1 MLQAWVV
8 IAVALSYIGLLFL
21 VASYGDQTRGLG
33 REGRSRLLIYPLSLA
48 IYCTSWTFFGSVVS
62 ASRTGYEF
70 LTIYIGPVLMIGLF
84 SPLLVRIVRLA
95 KTQNITSIAD
105 FIAARY
111 GKSQAVAATVALI
124 AIVGTIPYIA
134 LQLKAVSSSLETI
147 LAHIT
152 QTGDVTRP
160 LLGDIALFV
169 ALSMATFA
177 VLFGTRH
184 VDATEHQDGLMLAIA
199 TESIVK
205 LFAFLAVGIFVTFWM
220 FGGPSA
226 LFEAARQHPVTASL
240 VAHEAPFDTLVVTT
254 LLSFVAIILL
264 PRQFHVAVVENNNEG
279 EIKRAA
285 WLFPLYLV
293 LINLFVVPIA
303 LAGLLTFKP
312 GTVDSDMFVLAL
324 PLQTG
329 SNILTIAAFVGGL
342 SAATAMVIVESVAL
356 SIMVSNDLIM
366 PLVLQRRGALLSG
379 RENVGSLLL
388 TVRRLS
394 IFAILLLAY
403 LYYRLAG
410 DAQLF
415 AIGILA
421 FAAIA
426 QLAPAFFGGL
436 FWRRATAGGA
446 IAGMSVGILVWA
458 YTLLLPT
465 FADIGFIGQH
475 ILTDG
480 PWGLSMLRPQ
490 HLFGLELPPLVHGV
504 VWSLAINLLGY
515 IGFSLRRE
523 PSEIGRLQANTF
535 VPSDLTPIAPSFRLW
550 RSSVT
555 VEELTA
561 TIARYL
567 GEERTRTAF
576 ESFAGTH
583 RISLE
588 AKDEADFRLVRYAEH
603 ILSSAIGGASSR
615 LVLSLLLRK
624 RTVSTKAAL
633 KLLDDANAAIQYNR
647 EILQT
652 ALDHVRQGIAVF
664 DKDLQLICWNRQF
677 GEILDLPPSL
687 IRVGSG
693 LADILR
699 FNNRRGHVDPERI
712 EDFVQAQVERYV
724 SGNEPFLERFAEDV
738 VIEVRA
744 NPMPDGGIVTTFTDI
759 TASVEAAE
767 ALERSNETL
776 ERRVRERTEE
786 LTLLNAE
793 LAHAKG
799 EADAANISKT
809 RFLAA
814 ASHDILQPLN
824 AARLYV
830 TSLIERQGGDDR
842 RLIDNIDASLEA
854 VEEIF
859 GALLDMS
866 RLDTVAMRPEFGS
879 FRIDELMRQIELE
892 FAPLA
897 AAKGIELKYVTCS
910 LVVRSDRRL
919 LRRLVQNLV
928 SNAIKYTPAGRVLI
942 GCRRRGD
949 RLRIDVYDTGV
960 GIPESQRR
968 DIFIEFRR
976 LEQGA
981 RIARGLGLGLSIV
994 ERIARVLGSSIV
1006 LHSTAGGGSHFAV
1019 AVPRSNAAP
1028 VELPARDA
1036 SRIDPSQ
1043 LAGTTALCIDNEPSV
1058 LDGMET
1064 LLHGWGCDVI
1074 KAPDLDVAL
1083 AAIAEGGVMPNGLLV
1098 DYHLDHGN
1106 GIEAIVALRRS
1117 AGNPAH
1123 RRPLAGRAR
1132 TGPRR
1137 GHPGAAQADQAG
1149 RVARLAGA
1157 VARAAR
1163 GGGGV
1168 SSFLSLPRSRGR
1180 AAAEG
1185 GGWGPVSDVRR
1196 ANPTPGASRRTL
1208 PFQGRDKPDYP
1219 AAGAPCDHWPVSILA
1234 AAITAWVRLS
1244 TPSFCRMAET
1254 CAFTVAS
1261 DTPS

>member
-1 MLQAWVV
+1 MPRAGAAVKRVVLIPILRRLEGLKSFTCRGLARSGARMLQAWVV

-33 REGRSRLLIYPLSLA
+33 REGRARLLIYPLSLA
-48 IYCTSWTFFGSVVS
+48 IYCTSWTFFGSVGS

-70 LTIYIGPVLMIGLF
+70 LTIYIGPALMIGLF
-84 SPLLVRIVRLA
+84 SPFLVRIVRLA
-95 KTQNITSIAD
+95 KAQNTTSIAD

-111 GKSQAVAATVALI
+111 GKGQAVAATVALI

-134 LQLKAVSSSLETI
+134 LQLKAVSFSLETI
-147 LAHIT
+147 LSHIT
-152 QTGDVTRP
+152 QSGDEARP

-184 VDATEHQDGLMLAIA
+184 IDATEHQDGLMLAIA

-220 FGGPSA
+220 LGGPAA
-226 LFEAARQHPVTASL
+226 L
-240 VAHEAPFDTLVVTT
+240 
-254 LLSFVAIILL
+254 
-264 PRQFHVAVVENNNEG
+264 VENNNEA
-279 EIKRAA
+279 EVKRAA
-285 WLFPLYLV
+285 WMFPIYLV

-303 LAGLLTFKP
+303 LAGMLTFP
-312 GTVDSDMFVLAL
+312 AGSVDSDMFVLAL

-446 IAGMSVGILVWA
+446 IAGMTAGILIWA

-465 FADIGFIGQH
+465 FADIGFIGQR
-475 ILTDG
+475 ILIDG
-480 PWGLSMLRPQ
+480 PWGLTMLRPQ
-490 HLFGLELPPLVHGV
+490 HLFGLELSPLVHGV
-504 VWSLAINLLGY
+504 LWSLALNILCY
-515 IGFSLRRE
+515 VGFSLRRE
-523 PSEIGRLQANTF
+523 PSAIERLQANTF

-555 VEELTA
+555 VNELTT

-576 ESFAGTH
+576 ESFAATH

-588 AKDEADFRLVRYAEH
+588 AKDEADFRLVRHAEH
-603 ILSSAIGGASSR
+603 ILASAIGGASSR

-664 DKDLQLICWNRQF
+664 DKELQLICWNRQF
-677 GEILDLPPSL
+677 GEILDLPPNL

-693 LADILR
+693 LADILH
-699 FNNRRGHVDPERI
+699 FNGRRSDVAPDRI
-712 EDFVQAQVERYV
+712 DDFVQAQIERYV
-724 SGNEPFLERFAEDV
+724 SGREPFLERFAEPGM

-744 NPMPDGGIVTTFTDI
+744 NHMPDGGIVTTFTDI
-759 TASVEAAE
+759 TPSVEAAE
-767 ALERSNETL
+767 ALERANETL

-786 LTLLNAE
+786 LTRLNVA
-793 LAHAKG
+793 LALAKG
-799 EADAANISKT
+799 EADEANISKT
-809 RFLAA
+809 KFLAA

-830 TSLIERQGGDDR
+830 TSLIERQGGGDR
-842 RLIDNIDASLEA
+842 RLVGNIDASLEA

-866 RLDTVAMRPEFGS
+866 RLDTGAMRPEFTS

-897 AAKGIELKYVTCS
+897 AAKGLELKYVPCS

-928 SNAIKYTPAGRVLI
+928 SNAIKYTPTGRVLV
-942 GCRRRGD
+942 GCRRQGKV
-949 RLRIDVYDTGV
+949 L
-960 GIPESQRR
+960 RR
-968 DIFIEFRR
+968 DIFVEFHR

-981 RIARGLGLGLSIV
+981 RIARGVGLGLSIV
-994 ERIARVLGSSIV
+994 ERVARVLGYAVELYSV
-1006 LHSTAGGGSHFAV
+1006 DGNGSH
-1019 AVPRSNAAP
+1019 
-1028 VELPARDA
+1028 
-1036 SRIDPSQ
+1036 
-1043 LAGTTALCIDNEPSV
+1043 
-1058 LDGMET
+1058 
-1064 LLHGWGCDVI
+1064 
-1074 KAPDLDVAL
+1074 
-1083 AAIAEGGVMPNGLLV
+1083 
-1098 DYHLDHGN
+1098 
-1106 GIEAIVALRRS
+1106 
-1117 AGNPAH
+1117 
-1123 RRPLAGRAR
+1123 
-1132 TGPRR
+1132 
-1137 GHPGAAQADQAG
+1137 
-1149 RVARLAGA
+1149 
-1157 VARAAR
+1157 
-1163 GGGGV
+1163 
-1168 SSFLSLPRSRGR
+1168 
-1180 AAAEG
+1180 
-1185 GGWGPVSDVRR
+1185 
-1196 ANPTPGASRRTL
+1196 
-1208 PFQGRDKPDYP
+1208 
-1219 AAGAPCDHWPVSILA
+1219 
-1234 AAITAWVRLS
+1234 
-1244 TPSFCRMAET
+1244 
-1254 CAFTVAS
+1254 
-1261 DTPS
+1261 

>member
-1 MLQAWVV
+1 MLQGWVV
-8 IAVALSYIGLLFL
+8 ITVALAYIGLLFL
-21 VASYGDQTRGLG
+21 VASYGDQTPGQVRGIG
-33 REGRSRLLIYPLSLA
+33 REGRARLLIYPLSLA
-48 IYCTSWTFFGSVVS
+48 IYCTSWTFFGSVGS

-84 SPLLVRIVRLA
+84 SPLLLRIVRLA
-95 KTQNITSIAD
+95 KAQNITSIAD

-111 GKSQAVAATVALI
+111 GKGQAVAATVALI

-147 LAHIT
+147 LAHIAPVSNVT
-152 QTGDVTRP
+152 QP

-184 VDATEHQDGLMLAIA
+184 IDATEHQDGLMLAIA

-220 FGGPSA
+220 FGGPGA
-226 LFEAARQHPVTASL
+226 LFEAARAYPQTAGL
-240 VAHEAPFDTLVVTT
+240 FTREPPFDALIAST
-254 LLSFVAIILL
+254 LLSFVAIIML
-264 PRQFHVAVVENNNEG
+264 PRQFHVAVVENNNEN

-285 WLFPLYLV
+285 WLFPIYLV

-303 LAGLLTFKP
+303 LAGMLTFP
-312 GTVDSDMFVLAL
+312 AGSVDSDMFVLAL
-324 PLQTG
+324 PLQAG

-356 SIMVSNDLIM
+356 SIMISNDLIM
-366 PLVLQRRGALLSG
+366 PLVLQRREALISG
-379 RENVGSLLL
+379 RDNVGSLLL
-388 TVRRLS
+388 TVRRLA

-403 LYYRLAG
+403 LYYRSAG
-410 DAQLF
+410 EAQL
-415 AIGILA
+415 ASIGLLS

-436 FWRRATAGGA
+436 YWRRATAAGA
-446 IAGMSVGILVWA
+446 IAGMTAGIFIWA

-465 FADIGFIGQH
+465 FADIGFIGQS

-480 PWGLSMLRPQ
+480 PWGVAMLRPQ
-490 HLFGLELPPLVHGV
+490 HLFGLDLSPLVHGV
-504 VWSLAINLLGY
+504 AWSLTINMLAY
-515 IGFSLRRE
+515 FGFSLRRE
-523 PSEIGRLQANTF
+523 PSEIERMQANTF
-535 VPSDLTPIAPSFRLW
+535 VPPDLTPIAPSFRLW

-555 VEELTA
+555 VEELIT
-561 TIARYL
+561 TVARYL
-567 GEERTRTAF
+567 GEERTRTAL
-576 ESFAGTH
+576 ETFAVTH

-603 ILSSAIGGASSR
+603 ILASAIGGASSR

-664 DKDLQLICWNRQF
+664 DKDLALICWNRQF
-677 GEILDLPPSL
+677 GEILDLPPGL
-687 IRVGSG
+687 VRSG
-693 LADILR
+693 CGLDEILR
-699 FNNRRGHVDPERI
+699 FNCKRGNISPERVG
-712 EDFVQAQVERYV
+712 DFVHAQIERYV
-724 SGNEPFLERFAEDV
+724 TGSAPFLERFAEGM

-744 NPMPDGGIVTTFTDI
+744 NRMPDGGIVTTFTDI

-786 LTLLNAE
+786 LTRLNAA
-793 LAHAKG
+793 LARAKG

-809 RFLAA
+809 KFLAD

-830 TSLIERQGGDDR
+830 TTLIERGGGDDR
-842 RLIDNIDASLEA
+842 RLIGNIDASLEA

-866 RLDTVAMRPEFGS
+866 RLDTGAMRPEFAS
-879 FRIDELMRQIELE
+879 FRIDELMRQIQIE

-897 AAKGIELKYVTCS
+897 AAKGIDLKYVPCS

-928 SNAIKYTPAGRVLI
+928 SNAIKYTPTGRVLV
-942 GCRRRGD
+942 GCRRRGED
-949 RLRIDVYDTGV
+949 LRIDVYDTGV

-968 DIFIEFRR
+968 DIFVEFHR

-994 ERIARVLGSSIV
+994 ERVARVLGGAVKLESVVGS
-1006 LHSTAGGGSHFAV
+1006 GSHFAI
-1019 AVPRSNAAP
+1019 AVPRSSAVP
-1028 VELPARDA
+1028 TELPARDDT
-1036 SRIDPSQ
+1036 RIDPGQ
-1043 LAGTTALCIDNEPSV
+1043 LAGTMALCIDNEPAV

-1064 LLHGWGCDVI
+1064 LLHGWGCGVI
-1074 KAPDLDVAL
+1074 KAPDLDIAL
-1083 AAIAEGGVMPNGLLV
+1083 AAISESDAMPNGLLI
-1098 DYHLDHGN
+1098 DYHLDRGN
-1106 GIEAIVALRRS
+1106 GIEAILALRARCGDLPAILITADRS
-1117 AGNPAH
+1117 PAV
-1123 RRPLAGRAR
+1123 RE
-1132 TGPRR
+1132 
-1137 GHPGAAQADQAG
+1137 Q
-1149 RVARLAGA
+1149 
-1157 VARAAR
+1157 ARAQGIQLLHKPIKPAALR
-1163 GGGGV
+1163 ALLGQWRM
-1168 SSFLSLPRSRGR
+1168 PRV
-1180 AAAEG
+1180 AAAE
-1185 GGWGPVSDVRR
+1185 
-1196 ANPTPGASRRTL
+1196 
-1208 PFQGRDKPDYP
+1208 
-1219 AAGAPCDHWPVSILA
+1219 
-1234 AAITAWVRLS
+1234 
-1244 TPSFCRMAET
+1244 
-1254 CAFTVAS
+1254 
-1261 DTPS
+1261 